1 MERTALAHIA
11 GICGAILLRCGNYPI
26 KDVPQLRSAEAI
38 FEVDLHRSV
47 LKNADVAGVILG
59 SGQSPSVKSGHPL
72 AQNARRQEFV

>member
-47 LKNADVAGVILG
+47 LKNARFLSGLSRRDVDVLRQDLLP
-59 SGQSPSVKSGHPL
+59 GQF
-72 AQNARRQEFV
+72 R